1 MFNEYDIVTTI
12 RPLNNIPLGSR
23 GTVLI
28 VYEESDEYEVEFV
41 DENGDSMNVVTVSGV
56 DIKKAE

>member
-1 MFNEYDIVTTI
+1 MFNEYDIVITI

-41 DENGDSMNVVTVSGV
+41 DENGASMNVITVSGV
-56 DIKKAE
+56 DIKKTE